1 METAGG
7 THFPLASQSGWQA
20 TAQEGS
26 FAVSEKGGMVVMG
39 CWFAIVSALTE
50 AIRGCVDYGES
61 CKRAYDESLISK
73 FDAHGR

>member
-39 CWFAIVSALTE
+39 CWFAAKK
-50 AIRGCVDYGES
+50 ES
-61 CKRAYDESLISK
+61 VIGSRAQYSGKIHTHRVCFS
-73 FDAHGR
+73 